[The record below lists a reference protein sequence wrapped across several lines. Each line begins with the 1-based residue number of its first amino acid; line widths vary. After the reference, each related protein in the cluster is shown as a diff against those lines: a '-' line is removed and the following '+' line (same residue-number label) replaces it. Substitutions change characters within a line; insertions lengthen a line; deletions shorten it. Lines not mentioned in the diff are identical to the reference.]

1 MFQTYNMDRVIAGK
15 IIWKW
20 SKGKPDKNYVQ
31 LAGGSSYRWFTV
43 TKGKITV
50 NVWNKS
56 RENRCWFEL
65 SGINYCN
72 VSFCGSLEN
81 VKTKEAWYTCTAV
94 VILTPTSSI
103 DTNLRTRSALVLE
116 LETKE
121 SFAPLITKLNNNSNV
136 CIYVDVSYYLTLYNQ
151 TLLFENLLNHVI
163 IIKCATGLRISLYM
177 PI

>member
-1 MFQTYNMDRVIAGK
+1 MDRVIAGK

-94 VILTPTSSI
+94 MILTLTSPI
-103 DTNLRTRSALVLE
+103 DCEPEAHQFFNFW
-116 LETKE
+116 TKE
-121 SFAPLITKLNNNSNV
+121 SFVSLIIKLNNKSNV
-136 CIYVDVSYYLTLYNQ
+136 CIYIHFISP
-151 TLLFENLLNHVI
+151 VI
-163 IIKCATGLRISLYM
+163 VLSSTTRHYFSRTFRTKGL
-177 PI
+177 